1 MNILEFV
8 IICHYLHDYVSF
20 IKVVHNVVKI
30 NNLSMASHLA
40 FSLYS
45 NECFFTNVQIVR

>member
-8 IICHYLHDYVSF
+8 VICYYLHDYVIF
-20 IKVVHNVVKI
+20 MKVVHNVVKI
-30 NNLSMASHLA
+30 NNLSIASYLA